1 MMYKCSFNDMPCSVN
16 DFVPNTSFIY
26 GACYTF
32 NAALTNNINRRFGAV
47 ALVHDNTQLPSIE
60 LAIRDDNT
68 FISPIAIEAA
78 FHALSFSNK
87 QSTKKSSKKLPVPFY
102 NYFILNQDSINNFHE
117 NLNEETMKYFNT
129 EFQIHNLS
137 DIERRKSLVNKI
149 IKHLTDQSLI
159 SIVPSQKILEQ
170 IIVEPMSLLSCCSFV
185 FRPFKTEH
193 WEQLWSLKFHSNIHL
208 SIETEFYF
216 TKGFFHVAFH
226 DTFHKIEIPGQ
237 IFDGIQM
244 KLIILLPQCSS
255 DLIHLYANIKEYL
268 NLPVSSAYIAVCIPN
283 ISMDIH
289 INLIESLKSFNDLY
303 IKDNLGELNQEIH
316 LSAAHSLGHF
326 ILDMST
332 DKIQQTSSNCL
343 HSIDLSPT
351 TPWVFFANRPFLF
364 LIKYDDNYL
373 LIGQMLG
380 PNMRQETK
388 KFFSKIKY

>member
-1 MMYKCSFNDMPCSVN
+1 IENNDDILEFPLRLSKTCLLS
-16 DFVPNTSFIY
+16 
-26 GACYTF
+26 
-32 NAALTNNINRRFGAV
+32 
-47 ALVHDNTQLPSIE
+47 
-60 LAIRDDNT
+60 IRDDNT

-316 LSAAHSLGHF
+316 LCFLAAAHSLGHF

-364 LIKYDDNYL
+364 LIKYDDYYL